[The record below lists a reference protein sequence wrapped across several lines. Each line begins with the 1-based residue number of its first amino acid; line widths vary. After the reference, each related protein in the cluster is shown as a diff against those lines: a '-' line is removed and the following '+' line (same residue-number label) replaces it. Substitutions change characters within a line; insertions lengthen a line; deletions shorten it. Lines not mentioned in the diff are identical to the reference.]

1 MLHVGTGRADDRRG
15 DPVVDALCRIFKDG
29 DRHGSCIQPLFQ
41 VLDAPQ
47 LMSSRLSAT
56 PPLGPCVGRTR

>member
-1 MLHVGTGRADDRRG
+1 V
-15 DPVVDALCRIFKDG
+15 RIFKDG
-29 DRHGSCIQPLFQ
+29 NRHGSWIQPLFQ

-56 PPLGPCVGRTR
+56 PPHGPCVGRTR